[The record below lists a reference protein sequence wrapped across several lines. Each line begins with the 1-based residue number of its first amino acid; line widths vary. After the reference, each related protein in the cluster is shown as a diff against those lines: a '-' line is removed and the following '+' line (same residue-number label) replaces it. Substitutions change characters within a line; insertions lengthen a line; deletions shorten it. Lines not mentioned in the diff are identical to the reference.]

1 MCLHL
6 SSAVYPKLQLFVRR
20 PQLGNVSAQRNVQS
34 PDCKQQLRDACNE
47 ERVSQELNCAR
58 NGPEMGTA
66 MLQTFQVPSSGS
78 KHELSSGV
86 AIAHV
91 LNQIDPSWFNET
103 WLSRI
108 KEDSGT
114 NWRLKV
120 SNLKKILQSM
130 MEYYHDVL
138 GQQVSDQHVPD
149 VCLLGEM
156 GDVTEL
162 GRLLQLVLG
171 CAVSCDHKQ
180 EHIQQIMTLEESVQ
194 HVVMAA
200 IQELLTKELVEP
212 GTPETYGD
220 FDSQFSS
227 LSFQSRK
234 YYFLS
239 EETDDAEESS
249 QRCRELQRQLS
260 AMMEERSALQQ
271 ELQTLRDRVSL
282 RESSEVSSSVTNKKL
297 LLLHSQMEQ
306 LQEESYRLESSRDD
320 MRVRAE
326 VLQRE
331 VLELQQRNEDL
342 TSLAQEAQAL
352 KDEMDIL
359 RHSSDR
365 VSRLEAMVETYERKL
380 EDLGDLRR
388 QVRLLEERNHVYM
401 QRTCELEEELR
412 RANAIRSQLDS
423 YKRQA
428 HEMSTKHSAEAM
440 KAEKWQFE
448 FKNLLDKYET
458 LQKEREQFLQL
469 LNRRCFMLTADAPPA
484 GSSSD
489 AFLRTPCSPLDLLTP
504 CSWLFVC
511 VLQKLIT
518 ERDTLRETTEELRC
532 AQVQQQGLS
541 DSIHGE
547 ARAAGSLAAEIMPTE
562 FRDTVLRLQQ
572 ENKTLV
578 LQEESY
584 QQRLEELQATLEE
597 TQRCQNT
604 LQTHNRLSEQ
614 RITDLVS
621 QVEELQKALQEQ
633 DVRNED
639 SSLLKKKLEEHLE
652 KLHEA
657 HSDLQKKRETLEE
670 EIMAKKV
677 DELQEILKKKDEDMR
692 RMEERYKRYVEKA
705 RTVGAVRSVST
716 PVIKTL
722 DPKQKL
728 NSVPVEVQALK
739 NQLSEKERKIQHLEH
754 DFEKTRSRHDQEEKL
769 IISAW
774 YNMGMALHQQV
785 AGERSGSSSAS
796 DPVQSFLAQ
805 QRQSRRGLLRLQPR

>member
-458 LQKEREQFLQL
+458 LQKERE
-469 LNRRCFMLTADAPPA
+469 
-484 GSSSD
+484 
-489 AFLRTPCSPLDLLTP
+489 
-504 CSWLFVC
+504 
-511 VLQKLIT
+511 KLIT